1 MSTKGRRDPHK
12 TIPMWARP
20 HDAVVSRIRVDMAF
34 RLRVLSALPKER
46 PGLIGE
52 AEAWSPAKSTSAT
65 T

>member
-12 TIPMWARP
+12 TVPMWARP
-20 HDAVVSRIRVDMAF
+20 HDAVVSRIRVDMDF

-52 AEAWSPAKSTSAT
+52 AEAWLPAKSAAT
-65 T
+65 AT